1 MRAFNNQLEGRP
13 VAMSELEAEVA
24 KYLDL
29 NGKYLREAD
38 ELMRKEDYPQAS
50 EKLWG
55 AAAEMIKA
63 VAATRGLALGTHRSI
78 SDFVTRLHTE
88 HPEWRLADKFAHA
101 NNLHINFYE
110 DWLSPEL
117 VEEGRTAV
125 KDLVAHL
132 KKLIQ

>member
-1 MRAFNNQLEGRP
+1 
-13 VAMSELEAEVA
+13 MSETAVDIS
-24 KYLDL
+24 KYMEL

-38 ELMRKEDYPQAS
+38 QLLKKRDYPQAS

-63 VAATRGLALGTHRSI
+63 VAAKRGVALGTHRSI
-78 SDFVTRLHTE
+78 SEFVTKLHKE
-88 HPEWRLADKFAHA
+88 HPDWKLADKFAHA

-117 VEEGRTAV
+117 VRESAVAV
-125 KDLVAHL
+125 KDMIAQVS
-132 KKLIQ
+132 KLL